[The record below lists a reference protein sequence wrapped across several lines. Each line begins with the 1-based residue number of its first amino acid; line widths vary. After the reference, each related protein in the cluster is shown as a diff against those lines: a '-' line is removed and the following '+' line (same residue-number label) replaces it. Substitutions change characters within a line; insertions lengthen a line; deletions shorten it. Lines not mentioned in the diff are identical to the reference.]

1 MDHKQDKHTSWRE
14 RILDALLRQPKDKND
29 LIHILNDAKDNQLLD
44 KDALDMIAGVLEVSE
59 MQARDIMIP
68 KPKMIVIEDSMTVTL
83 ALPIIIDSGHSRYP
97 VTEEGSDKI
106 IGVMLAKDLLKY
118 ALQEKN
124 LDSHI
129 KEIVRPI
136 IFSPESKRLDALLKE
151 FKQKHNHM
159 AIVIDEYGHVAGL
172 ITIEDILEQIVGD
185 IEDEFDE
192 QQEPDIKPV
201 DDNAYL
207 VKALTDI
214 EDFNQ
219 FFNCDFSDNDAD
231 TIGGL
236 VLREFSHLPKQGE
249 IIKMPPFEIKIVE
262 ATKRGIQ
269 LLRVMKHKEL

>member
-68 KPKMIVIEDSMTVTL
+68 KPKMIVIEDSMTVTR

-207 VKALTDI
+207 VK
-214 EDFNQ
+214 
-219 FFNCDFSDNDAD
+219 
-231 TIGGL
+231 
-236 VLREFSHLPKQGE
+236 
-249 IIKMPPFEIKIVE
+249 
-262 ATKRGIQ
+262 
-269 LLRVMKHKEL
+269 